1 MKRVSTAAL
10 VFAVAFLASSPAWA
24 QTITLKLHHFVPPVA
39 PPHAT
44 FLAPWAA
51 KVEKESGGRLKIQIF
66 PSMQLG
72 GTPPQLIGSTWNDTN
87 AMSRQIEPNTPG
99 KIVPG

>member
-1 MKRVSTAAL
+1 MGNRRLGAL
-10 VFAVAFLASSPAWA
+10 RQQNP
-24 QTITLKLHHFVPPVA
+24 HPVA

-51 KVEKESGGRLKIQIF
+51 KVEKESGGKLKIQLF

-72 GTPPQLIGSTWNDTN
+72 GTPPQLVDQIKDGVVDIGWTVTGYTAGRFPRKFASSI
-87 AMSRQIEPNTPG
+87 A
-99 KIVPG
+99 